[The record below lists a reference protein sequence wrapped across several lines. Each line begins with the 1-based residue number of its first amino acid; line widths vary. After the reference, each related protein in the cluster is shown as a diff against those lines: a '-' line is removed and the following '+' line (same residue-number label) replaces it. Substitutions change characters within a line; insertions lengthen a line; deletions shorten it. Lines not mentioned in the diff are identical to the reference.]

1 MTPMSHIALQEHV
14 EGKAVEWLEVSE
26 KQYRGCRMRK
36 PARVLLACAWLACDA
51 QEISLKPGAAG
62 SPEPTRSMEHLN
74 LVGAAVTMTAISD
87 TLLGDESG
95 FRQALFRHGIL
106 FRVNVIPR
114 ISVNLFDRP
123 VAAAQQ
129 SYIGQRPT
137 WITGV
142 NPILTADLRQLG
154 LRNAQLHAG
163 AAWRWTTWNPAGP
176 KTISLMTLYLY
187 KMWGERR
194 LEIKAGYI
202 GNDIEFVG
210 MQVGGSLATAA
221 QGVYAV
227 LPFQAGMSF
236 FPLTAPS
243 LNVRVRGPGSTYVKI
258 GAQRSLDA
266 EGAVATQRRNQTGFR
281 FMPKG
286 NRLLL
291 IHEAGYLRASS
302 ASRSY
307 LWVRAGYLDNYTP
320 YLNRATGKKET
331 GNYCFY
337 LLGDYQLGRSEAGP
351 PANGLYIGGTVM
363 TAPARFNAYH
373 RYYEARVY
381 QRGIARR
388 RPDDVLAVVA
398 AYRGHSPYVTERLLA
413 QGKTV
418 WRSSPSLTATYSMH
432 VSRGTYLTLALG
444 YVRGAAISPRVAD
457 AVTFTAQWGLYF

>member
-1 MTPMSHIALQEHV
+1 MELESDGMMTSSALLLLTLV
-14 EGKAVEWLEVSE
+14 GVVSE
-26 KQYRGCRMRK
+26 
-36 PARVLLACAWLACDA
+36 A
-51 QEISLKPGAAG
+51 QEPPPKPGA
-62 SPEPTRSMEHLN
+62 SEYQPVTHSMEHLN
-74 LVGAAVTMTAISD
+74 LVGAAVTMPAISD
-87 TLLGDESG
+87 TLFGDESG
-95 FRQALFRHGIL
+95 FRQALFRRGIL

-114 ISVNLFDRP
+114 VSVNLLDRP

-176 KTISLMTLYLY
+176 KTISLMTLHLY

-194 LEIKAGYI
+194 IEMKAGYI

-243 LNVRVRGPGSTYVKI
+243 LNVRIRGPGSTYVKI
-258 GAQRSLDA
+258 GAQRSLDP
-266 EGAVATQRRNQTGFR
+266 EGAVATQRRNRTGFR
-281 FMPKG
+281 FVPKG

-302 ASRSY
+302 ASRRY
-307 LWVRAGYLDNYTP
+307 LWLRAGYLDNQTP
-320 YLNRATGKKET
+320 YVNRATGNKET
-331 GNYCFY
+331 GNYCVY
-337 LLGDYQLGRSEAGP
+337 LLGDYQLYRSEAGP
-351 PANGLYIGGTVM
+351 SANGLYIGGTVM
-363 TAPARFNAYH
+363 AAPAKFNAYH

-381 QRGIARR
+381 QRGVARR
-388 RPDDVLAVVA
+388 RPDDMLSVVA
-398 AYRGHSPYVTERLLA
+398 AYRGYSRYVTERLLA
-413 QGKTV
+413 QGQTV
-418 WRSSPSLTATYSMH
+418 WRSSPSVTASYSMH
-432 VSRGTYLTLALG
+432 VSRGTYLTLGLG
-444 YVRGAAISPRVAD
+444 YVRGAAISPRVDD
-457 AVTFTAQWGLYF
+457 AFTFTAQWGLYF